1 MQVIATDGSL
11 AASGAAGMRSITAED
26 FLALL
31 IAQLQLQDPFDP
43 MTNEQMLSQVA
54 TIEQMQSSLSLTA
67 TLNQLGSQQ
76 EFGAASSLIGKYVQG
91 AAVNE
96 VGQSEVVAGKVVAVH
111 FVSNGQ
117 IVLGLDNGKMLPMES
132 VVAIGAGQND
142 EAVVAEEEQADQ
154 GGAVSSGDVNE
165 DGVVDELDLVAM
177 AAAYSGPGQTS
188 DEPRG
193 DLDGDGDVDGRD
205 FGILLEQMS
214 VASTGDLNQDGV
226 VDETDLAAMV
236 EAYTGG
242 AGGDELA
249 ADLDGDGDVDE
260 DDFGIL
266 LDHLSADA

>member
-1 MQVIATDGSL
+1 MQVMATGGSS
-11 AASGAAGMRSITAED
+11 AASSGAGMRSITAED

-96 VGQSEVVAGKVVAVH
+96 AGQSEVVGGKVVAVH

-132 VVAIGAGQND
+132 VVAIGAGPDD
-142 EAVVAEEEQADQ
+142 EVEVAEEGQADQ

-177 AAAYSGPGQTS
+177 AAAYSGPGQTT

-214 VASTGDLNQDGV
+214 VASTGDLNRDGV

-260 DDFGIL
+260 DDFEIL